1 MKTEMITTSI
11 CLPMYLNQS
20 VILFIP
26 NIKKVSIFIDG
37 QDEPIVREKDNKDW
51 CVSDSLVDD
60 IPEDI
65 TDKIND
71 VLKIQTLFV
80 RMVMRK
86 YLRST

>member
-1 MKTEMITTSI
+1 M
-11 CLPMYLNQS
+11 
-20 VILFIP
+20 FIP

-71 VLKIQTLFV
+71 VLEIQTLFV